1 MRVFIHKG
9 LSEHRAGNIT
19 GNKKSRKRAG
29 GFAALAAAVLLTAGT
44 LTCYGSANEPERV
57 AREDVK
63 IGCIIA
69 EEYGFFS
76 EQLSAA
82 AESLS
87 RQGLIGEYDPPEGV
101 RPAQEVWDDICDA
114 QKIENAEFVKES
126 FYNTDQMEES
136 EKEDVFFHESDVD
149 LMLVLGTAAGV
160 WLTEN
165 AEELPFEYMVF
176 SSADPISGGI
186 VKSETE
192 RFNDI
197 SFAHVD
203 PGRLGRQT
211 ELAYEI
217 MPFDSIGVVYEDSDA
232 AYSYSGIAQLEA
244 LSEEKGFEI
253 HRKHVDEPSKDNNYT
268 RYYNELKAAYHELIP
283 DIDVL
288 YITTGMIEDNM
299 LPWLLEEVHEAG
311 IITVAETSESQV
323 EQGALMHITMTDAP
337 EEGGFLAQTLID
349 YLDGTPIGELDQV
362 FLITPHI
369 SLNLDT
375 IEKVGAKIPMSI
387 YLIADKIY
395 GQGTDTAAGT
405 GNESEKES
413 ETEPESEKENKR
425 ESENES

>member
-1 MRVFIHKG
+1 MGSWKNV
-9 LSEHRAGNIT
+9 
-19 GNKKSRKRAG
+19 G
-29 GFAALAAAVLLTAGT
+29 GFAALAAIAVLTAVSLTGCGT
-44 LTCYGSANEPERV
+44 VDESESV
-57 AREDVK
+57 ARVVRKDVK

-101 RPAQEVWDDICDA
+101 RPAQEVWNDICEV
-114 QKIENAEFVKES
+114 QQLENAEFVKES

-136 EKEDVFFHESDVD
+136 EMEDVFFHESDVD

-165 AEELPFEYMVF
+165 ASELPFEYMVF
-176 SSADPISGGI
+176 ASADPISGGI

-217 MPFDSIGVVYEDSDA
+217 MPFDSIGVVYEDSEA

-244 LSEEKGFEI
+244 LSKEKGFEI
-253 HRKHVDEPSKDNNYT
+253 HRLHVDEPSKDNDYD

-288 YITTGMIEDNM
+288 YITTGMIEDEM

-311 IITVAETSESQV
+311 IITVAETTESQV
-323 EQGALMHITMTDAP
+323 EYGALMHITMTDAP
-337 EEGGFLAQTLID
+337 EEGGFLAQTLKD
-349 YLDGTPIGELDQV
+349 YLDGTPIDELNQV

-375 IEKVGAKIPMSI
+375 IEKVGAKIPMSV

-395 GQGTDTAAGT
+395 EQKEDAKTGMDK
-405 GNESEKES
+405 GNES
-413 ETEPESEKENKR
+413 
-425 ESENES
+425 

>member
-1 MRVFIHKG
+1 MRVLVHIRG
-9 LSEHRAGNIT
+9 LV
-19 GNKKSRKRAG
+19 
-29 GFAALAAAVLLTAGT
+29 ALAAAALLVAGT
-44 LTCYGSANEPERV
+44 LTGCKAANESERV
-57 AREDVK
+57 ARDNVK

-69 EEYGFFS
+69 EEYGSFS

-87 RQGLIGEYDPPEGV
+87 RQGLIGEYDSPAVV
-101 RPAQEVWDDICDA
+101 RPAQDVWDDICEV
-114 QKIENAEFVKES
+114 QQIENAEFVRES

-136 EKEDVFFHESDVD
+136 EMEDVFFHESDVD
-149 LMLVLGTAAGV
+149 LMLVFGTAAGV

-165 AEELPFEYMVF
+165 ASELPFEYMVF
-176 SSADPISGGI
+176 ASADPISGGI

-217 MPFDSIGVVYEDSDA
+217 MPFDSIGVVYENSEA

-244 LSEEKGFEI
+244 LSEKNGFEI
-253 HRKHVDEPSKDNNYT
+253 HRLYVDEPSKDNNYT

-288 YITTGMIEDNM
+288 YITTGMIEDNR

-311 IITVAETSESQV
+311 IITVAETAESQV
-323 EQGALMHITMTDAP
+323 EYGALMHITMSDAP

-349 YLDGTPIGELDQV
+349 YLDGTPIDELDQV
-362 FLITPHI
+362 FMITPHI
-369 SLNLDT
+369 SLNLET
-375 IEKVGAKIPMSI
+375 IRKVGAKIPMSI

-395 GQGTDTAAGT
+395 GQETDAATGTET
-405 GNESEKES
+405 GNES
-413 ETEPESEKENKR
+413 
-425 ESENES
+425 

>member
-1 MRVFIHKG
+1 MRVLVHIRG
-9 LSEHRAGNIT
+9 L
-19 GNKKSRKRAG
+19 
-29 GFAALAAAVLLTAGT
+29 AALAAAVFLTAGT
-44 LTCYGSANEPERV
+44 LTGCKAANEPERV
-57 AREDVK
+57 ARDDVK

-76 EQLSAA
+76 EQLSSA

-87 RQGLIGEYDPPEGV
+87 RQGLIGEYAPPAGV
-101 RPAQEVWDDICDA
+101 RPAQEVWNDICEV
-114 QKIENAEFVKES
+114 QQIENAEFVRES

-136 EKEDVFFHESDVD
+136 EMKDVFFHESDVD
-149 LMLVLGTAAGV
+149 LMLVFGTAAGV

-165 AEELPFEYMVF
+165 ASELPFEYMVF
-176 SSADPISGGI
+176 ASADPISGGI

-244 LSEEKGFEI
+244 LSEKKGFEI
-253 HRKHVDEPSKDNNYT
+253 HRLHVDEPSKDHNYT

-311 IITVAETSESQV
+311 IITVAETTESQV
-323 EQGALMHITMTDAP
+323 EYGALMHITMTDAP

-349 YLDGTPIGELDQV
+349 YLDGTPIDKLDQV

-369 SLNLDT
+369 SLNLET
-375 IEKVGAKIPMSI
+375 IRKVGAKIPMSI

-395 GQGTDTAAGT
+395 GQKTDAATGMKT
-405 GNESEKES
+405 GNKS
-413 ETEPESEKENKR
+413 
-425 ESENES
+425 